1 MKKVENT
8 PRKAFRHHRARVFQ
22 VLVFFI
28 VFYICAVISWLIPL
42 RPSYSAAE
50 NRELTRFPSFSFSA
64 LASGEWFDDIGTWFS
79 DTFPC
84 RDALLS
90 LNGAVKSLYG
100 VSSVQISS
108 NVQEGDEIPD
118 APAEPATMPET
129 TAPATE
135 PATQPVT
142 SAAGQTDDD
151 RQRPPGLD
159 HEPAQDLG
167 ATLLIGDSA
176 FEYYNFVQS
185 KADEYAATVNRACSQ
200 LAGSAAVYD
209 IIVPTSMDICVPDSV
224 RKGLKTSDQKKAIEY
239 MYGSMSGQ
247 VKTVPLFDTLRSH
260 HENGEYIYFRTD
272 HHWTA
277 LGAYYAYTGFCETKG
292 TPAAALSTFEEHVY
306 SDYLGSFY
314 RETGKPKALG
324 NHPDI
329 VVAYEPPHGNTMTIT
344 DSKGKSFESPIVSDV
359 TTWNRYYKYS
369 TFIGGDN
376 PLSVIR
382 NDAAATRDTC
392 VLVKESF
399 GNAFAP
405 FLSETYRT
413 VYIIDYRY
421 FHKVDSRSL
430 QQFVREEGVDDVI
443 FLNNISVTRSAD
455 LLERLSYLVR

>member
-1 MKKVENT
+1 MKKAENT

-28 VFYICAVISWLIPL
+28 VFYICAVVSWLLPL

-50 NRELTRFPSFSFSA
+50 NRELTRFPAFSFSA

-90 LNGAVKSLYG
+90 LNGSMKSLYG

-185 KADEYAATVNRACSQ
+185 KSDEYAATVNRACSQ
-200 LAGSAAVYD
+200 LAGSAAV
-209 IIVPTSMDICVPDSV
+209 
-224 RKGLKTSDQKKAIEY
+224 
-239 MYGSMSGQ
+239 
-247 VKTVPLFDTLRSH
+247 
-260 HENGEYIYFRTD
+260 
-272 HHWTA
+272 
-277 LGAYYAYTGFCETKG
+277 
-292 TPAAALSTFEEHVY
+292 
-306 SDYLGSFY
+306 
-314 RETGKPKALG
+314 
-324 NHPDI
+324 
-329 VVAYEPPHGNTMTIT
+329 
-344 DSKGKSFESPIVSDV
+344 
-359 TTWNRYYKYS
+359 
-369 TFIGGDN
+369 
-376 PLSVIR
+376 
-382 NDAAATRDTC
+382 
-392 VLVKESF
+392 
-399 GNAFAP
+399 
-405 FLSETYRT
+405 
-413 VYIIDYRY
+413 
-421 FHKVDSRSL
+421 
-430 QQFVREEGVDDVI
+430 
-443 FLNNISVTRSAD
+443 
-455 LLERLSYLVR
+455 